1 MSGSGP
7 SDTSLRGLGEP
18 VVVLVA
24 AAGAAWESTA
34 VEALTG
40 RTGVVLL
47 KRCVD
52 VDDLL
57 AAASAGQ
64 ADAAVLGLDAHGL
77 DAAAVDLLRRH
88 RVHPVAVVPGS
99 VEPDTARLRASRI
112 GIRTLV
118 PEGRVDTVADAVTA
132 PEVVPEQ
139 TRLAYDAAA
148 GAPAV
153 PPVRPSVAVPP
164 AAAPPTSAP
173 ADAPVAQGAG
183 RVLAVWGPAGAPGRS
198 TVAVALAAELAHRRL
213 STLLVD
219 ADPQAGSIAQQ
230 LGVLDEV
237 SGLLA
242 AARLATAGV
251 LEERLASVQR
261 SLGPHLRVVTGLPRA
276 DRWSEVRP
284 GSLEHLLELAG
295 AQGHVVVDTGASL
308 EDDPAADLGGRPA
321 RNALT
326 LGALDVADEVLVV
339 GTADPVGLS
348 RLARGLVE
356 LGERWPGTPVRVV
369 LNQMRPTLG
378 WTREEVGSMIG
389 GFVAPAS
396 LHFLPEDRAGV
407 DRALVAGRT
416 LLEAGESPLTRAV
429 AGLADALV
437 GEAAPA
443 AATAA
448 LRRRRAGRARL
459 R

>member
-1 MSGSGP
+1 MSGPGP
-7 SDTSLRGLGEP
+7 AGTSLRGPGEP
-18 VVVLVA
+18 VVVIVA

-34 VEALTG
+34 VGALTG
-40 RTGVVLL
+40 RPGVVLL

-77 DAAAVDLLRRH
+77 DSAAVDLLRRH
-88 RVHPVAVVPGS
+88 RVRPVAVVPTTVDPG
-99 VEPDTARLRASRI
+99 TARLRASRI

-132 PEVVPEQ
+132 PEVVPEP
-139 TRLAYDAAA
+139 TRPAYD
-148 GAPAV
+148 GAPGAPGAPDAPATPPARPTDAV
-153 PPVRPSVAVPP
+153 PAV
-164 AAAPPTSAP
+164 AAPDEVAP
-173 ADAPVAQGAG
+173 EQGTG

-198 TVAVALAAELAHRRL
+198 TLAVALASELAGRRL
-213 STLLVD
+213 PTLLVD

-284 GSLEHLLELAG
+284 GSLEHLLELAR

-308 EDDPAADLGGRPA
+308 EDDPSADLGGRPA
-321 RNALT
+321 RHALT
-326 LGALDVADEVLVV
+326 LGALDVADEVVAV

-369 LNQMRPTLG
+369 VNQMRPTLG

-389 GFVAPAS
+389 GFAAPAS

-429 AGLADALV
+429 AELADALV
-437 GEAAPA
+437 GTAAPA
-443 AATAA
+443 AAAV
-448 LRRRRAGRARL
+448 RRRRAGRAR
-459 R
+459 RR